1 MIRHVNDEQV
11 FPLLEKIGSK
21 YDIPADNLKE
31 LWSSLSKLHVQPTS
45 QYYKLC
51 QKKQKKNGKPWRQ
64 LTARQ
69 QASFKKKQFQELK
82 TQVSSS
88 ANETKEVWDYVE
100 KKYQKYSLEALQKFM
115 KNTYHLDA
123 NSLTRD
129 ECLRK
134 IIEIDFDL

>member
-1 MIRHVNDEQV
+1 M
-11 FPLLEKIGSK
+11 
-21 YDIPADNLKE
+21 
-31 LWSSLSKLHVQPTS
+31 
-45 QYYKLC
+45 
-51 QKKQKKNGKPWRQ
+51 
-64 LTARQ
+64 TARQ

-82 TQVSSS
+82 TQVSCST
-88 ANETKEVWDYVE
+88 NETKEVWDYVE

-129 ECLRK
+129 ECLVK